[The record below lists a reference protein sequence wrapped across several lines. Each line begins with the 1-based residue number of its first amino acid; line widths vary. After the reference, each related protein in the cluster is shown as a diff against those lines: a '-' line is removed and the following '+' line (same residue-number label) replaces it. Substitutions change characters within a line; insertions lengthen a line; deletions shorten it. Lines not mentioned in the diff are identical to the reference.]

1 MKKKIIVI
9 LGAGRSGRQSEK
21 VAHVIGNYI
30 AEQAIHE
37 VDLVDVADYPQT
49 HVGSLGQEKSNEWK
63 QRVAQAHGFII
74 VAPEY
79 NHGYPGELKLLL
91 DLAYEEYNY
100 KPFGLVGVSSGIFG
114 GARMIEQL
122 KLVIAAFKGIVL
134 HSVMYVGTVQDQF
147 DASGEFIDREVWNK
161 RIEALVSEMT
171 LILEKKF

>member
-21 VAHVIGNYI
+21 VAHVIGNTITQQGVYD
-30 AEQAIHE
+30 

-49 HVGSLGQEKSNEWK
+49 HVGSLGQEKSTEWK
-63 QRVAQAHGFII
+63 QRVAQSYGFII

-134 HSVMYVGTVQDQF
+134 HSVIYVGTVQEQF
-147 DASGEFIDREVWNK
+147 DASGEFINKEVWAQ
-161 RIEALVSEMT
+161 RIDTLLAEMT